1 MSIYYIDSRL
11 SKRYNMENI
20 AIKSD
25 LTSQQLSSEILSS
38 PEFCR
43 EQSSITTSDL
53 ISYLFNGIDFYM
65 ITDGKLNG
73 VITFDIN
80 VDYINVYGLCA
91 PGPSVGAGSQLINA
105 VKKFA
110 ELNGIK
116 TIKLTCYGIVV
127 DFYIKNGFKVAS
139 QSAYRSEDS
148 DDESDD
154 EESETK
160 MRYNM
165 VYNVTAGGR
174 KKKTRRNKKNTKTG
188 RRKNK
193 KQTRKSRKLY

>member
-1 MSIYYIDSRL
+1 
-11 SKRYNMENI
+11 MENI
-20 AIKSD
+20 ALKSD
-25 LTSQQLSSEILSS
+25 MTSQQLSSEILST

-43 EQSSITTSDL
+43 DEESIETSDL
-53 ISYLFNGIDFYM
+53 ISYLFNGIGFYM
-65 ITDGKLNG
+65 ITDGKLSG

-80 VDYINVYGLCA
+80 VDYINIYGLCA

-110 ELNGIK
+110 QLNGIK
-116 TIKLTCYGIVV
+116 TIKLTCYGSVV
-127 DFYIKNGFKVAS
+127 DFYTKNGFIVAS
-139 QSAYRSEDS
+139 QSAYRSDDS
-148 DDESDD
+148 DDDDSDD
-154 EESETK
+154 ESETK

-193 KQTRKSRKLY
+193 KPTKTAKKYYR